1 MRSATRNRRKSNLDM
16 TPPRVAFFTDSF
28 HEVNGVAQ
36 TSRQFDAFARR
47 RKLPFF
53 RVNAGEADPVLA
65 GDVRSM
71 ELARGPA
78 AFPVEKDMSFDPLL
92 MRYRK
97 RVLTALQDFR
107 PDVVHITGPSDVG
120 ILGAVLA
127 NRLKVPIVASWH
139 TNLHEFGARRLETA
153 LDFLPRRPIASLGRS
168 AEAVMLSICALYYRL
183 GKVLLAPNDELVQ
196 MLRERTGKPVFLMR
210 RGIDTVL
217 FQPSKRTRVDQK
229 IVFGYV
235 GRITAEKGVR
245 DLAVVEQ
252 ALLAGGITNFEI
264 CVVGHGAEL
273 EWLRQNLAH
282 GLFPGV
288 LKGEPLAE
296 AYANFDV
303 FLFPSRTDTFGNV
316 IFEALASGVPAIVT
330 DGGGPKFLVE
340 EGRTGFVTATAEEFA
355 AAAVN
360 LAQDPAKLAAMRVA
374 ARDYAMRQSW
384 DAVFEEV
391 YKAYELAISPTR
403 ANFPSP
409 SA

>member
-1 MRSATRNRRKSNLDM
+1 MTR
-16 TPPRVAFFTDSF
+16 PRVAFFTDSF

-36 TSRQFDAFARR
+36 TSHQFNAFAQRR
-47 RKLPFF
+47 QLPFF
-53 RVNAGEADPVLA
+53 RVNAGTADPILSGAVQ
-65 GDVRSM
+65 SM

-97 RVLTALQDFR
+97 RVLTALQEFR

-153 LDFLPRRPIASLGRS
+153 LNFLPRRPIASLGRS
-168 AEAVMLSICALYYRL
+168 AEAVMLSVCALYYRL
-183 GKVLLAPNDELVQ
+183 GRVLLAPNDELVQ

-217 FQPSKRTRVDQK
+217 FDPAKRTRPANDPKV
-229 IVFGYV
+229 VFGYV

-245 DLAVVEQ
+245 DLAVVEA
-252 ALLAGGITNFEI
+252 ALLAAGIRNFEI
-264 CVVGHGAEL
+264 RVVGHGAEL
-273 EWLRQNLAH
+273 EWLQQNLTH
-282 GLFPGV
+282 GVFPGV
-288 LKGEPLAE
+288 LKGEPLSQ
-296 AYANFDV
+296 AYADFDV

-340 EGRTGFVTATAEEFA
+340 EGRTGFVTANAAEFA
-355 AAAVN
+355 AAAVQ
-360 LAQDPAKLAAMRVA
+360 LAQDPAKLAAMRLA

-391 YKAYELAISPTR
+391 YKAYDLATSPTR
-403 ANFPSP
+403 ANSPSP